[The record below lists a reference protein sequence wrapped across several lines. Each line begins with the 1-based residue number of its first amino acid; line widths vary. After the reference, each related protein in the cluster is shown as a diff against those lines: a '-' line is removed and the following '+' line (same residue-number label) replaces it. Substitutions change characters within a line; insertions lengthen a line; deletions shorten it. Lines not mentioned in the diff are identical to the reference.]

1 MQARALRLL
10 VLFAILFTP
19 LRSVRAAGAAQAADN
34 KATIDFPNTVT
45 FAATLQAS
53 AAITSVT
60 LEYGTD
66 QSTCGK
72 VIGKAFPDFNTGT
85 SVQAEWTWDMRQS
98 GSLPPGATIWW
109 RWRYSD
115 QTGKETVSEEKTIT
129 WLDGIHPWQTLTSGM
144 LRLHWYG
151 IDQAFAQEMLDAG
164 VGGLNFN
171 ETQSGLKT
179 DVPVDV
185 YVYPNFDDMR
195 AAILYEPSW
204 TGGIAFPEHNIVLM
218 GLSGGDTG
226 WDQSTIVHELTHVLV
241 GHLTF
246 SCLGIVP
253 TWLNEGL
260 AVFSEGKLDS
270 ASAAQLED
278 AIKSDKL
285 LSVES
290 LSAGFSEVADKANLS
305 YSESYSIVKFLIE
318 TYGQAD
324 MTGLLTSLR
333 DGLSVDEALLKVYG
347 FNINGL
353 ENKWRGAIG
362 APARQASAQP
372 TAQPTPTFVPTI
384 VPISGAQAGHPS
396 TPFVVPTSSFG
407 GGTPASPGST
417 SSGPPR
423 SLTIALLAFCCVFG
437 LLIGVIVLGVIVRGS
452 ARKAGKNG

>member
-10 VLFAILFTP
+10 VLFAILLTP
-19 LRSVRAAGAAQAADN
+19 LRSVRAAGATQAADN

-45 FAATLQAS
+45 FAVTLQAS
-53 AAITSVT
+53 AAITAVT

-72 VIGKAFPDFNTGT
+72 VIGKAFPDFSTGT
-85 SVQAEWTWDMRQS
+85 SVHAEWTWDMRQS

-129 WLDGIHPWQTLTSGM
+129 WLDSVHPWQTLTSGM

-171 ETQSGLKT
+171 ETQSGLKA
-179 DVPVDV
+179 DAPINV
-185 YVYPNFDDMR
+185 YVYPNYDDMR

-204 TGGIAFPEHNIVLM
+204 TGGMALPEHNIVLM

-226 WDQSTIVHELTHVLV
+226 WDQSMIVHELTHVLV

-246 SCLGIVP
+246 SCLGVVP

-305 YSESYSIVKFLIE
+305 YSESYSIVKYLIE

-333 DGLSVDEALLKVYG
+333 DGLSVDEALLRVYG
-347 FNINGL
+347 FDINGL
-353 ENKWRGAIG
+353 EDKWRGAIG

-372 TAQPTPTFVPTI
+372 TAQLTPTFVPTI
-384 VPISGAQAGHPS
+384 VPISGAQAGQPS

-407 GGTPASPGST
+407 GGTPPSPGST

-423 SLTIALLAFCCVFG
+423 SLTITLLAFCCVFG

-452 ARKAGKNG
+452 ARKAGKHG